1 MVLDTRPVVLAT
13 RPVVLE
19 RAVDPVIPELA
30 QYKRPSFK
38 PKTAKKKAKARKAKM
53 VLARAKAARRQQQ
66 IVDDIDVCDTI
77 LERVKAELVLQLIKR
92 DRRAQQEQQKA

>member
-66 IVDDIDVCDTI
+66 IVDDIDT
-77 LERVKAELVLQLIKR
+77 LQHYSGAR
-92 DRRAQQEQQKA
+92 EG